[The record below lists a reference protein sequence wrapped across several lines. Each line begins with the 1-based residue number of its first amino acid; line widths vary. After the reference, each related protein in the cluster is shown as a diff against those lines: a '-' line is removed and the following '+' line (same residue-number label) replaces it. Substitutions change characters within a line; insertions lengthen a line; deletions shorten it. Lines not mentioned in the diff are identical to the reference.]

1 MLCQCRQRLHPLAA
15 SIHGRGH
22 QEVVPHTQHVQCAVP
37 LWRASLTMPLFFDE
51 EIGARDCGEDV
62 KWSDL
67 TPSAAASSEDGEMDD
82 TSGGVLDTCGR
93 ALGAGEEITMLG
105 CFFIKIY
112 PSQQVHE
119 RIWTSGALLNKF
131 REVDFEFAGSCT

>member
-1 MLCQCRQRLHPLAA
+1 
-15 SIHGRGH
+15 
-22 QEVVPHTQHVQCAVP
+22 
-37 LWRASLTMPLFFDE
+37 MPLFFDE